1 MSSGIEFE
9 EDSFSRNYAKPTNA
23 NTSNTSNQNYSYNN
37 YEQPAERGIT
47 GWLMKHGL
55 AKSPQGAQ
63 VIMLVIVV
71 INMIITGV
79 FLTFLL

>member
-9 EDSFSRNYAKPTNA
+9 EDSFSRNYAKPA
-23 NTSNTSNQNYSYNN
+23 NTGASNQNYSYNN

>member
-9 EDSFSRNYAKPTNA
+9 EDNFSKNYAKPA
-23 NTSNTSNQNYSYNN
+23 NSQQNYSYNN
-37 YEQPAERGIT
+37 YGSQQQGERGLT

-63 VIMLVIVV
+63 MVMLIIVV